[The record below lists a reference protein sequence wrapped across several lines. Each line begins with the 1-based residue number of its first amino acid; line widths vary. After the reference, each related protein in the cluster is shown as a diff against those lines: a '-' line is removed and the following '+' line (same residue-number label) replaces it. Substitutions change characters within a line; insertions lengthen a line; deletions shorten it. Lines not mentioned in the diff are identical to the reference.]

1 MATSGT
7 TNSTLTAS
15 DVIKAAMQELG
26 VLSAGE
32 NPDGD
37 DLELGLR
44 SLNFMLKGWAA
55 RGVTSWRNE
64 EASVPVV
71 AGQAEAVI
79 EGAIDV
85 LDVRFVQAGG
95 YERMLQRWEL
105 GQYRQLPN
113 KTTPGNPVAYA
124 VDKAPAGVKLL
135 LWPLPVSTSALRYS
149 YTRVIEDV
157 TDGAQTL
164 DLPQE
169 WLEAVYVALAARL
182 AQAYG
187 VTRVDP
193 ATAQIV
199 IQRAITAENEVFAA
213 DAPSSIYMGS
223 AYGRAF

>member
-7 TNSTLTAS
+7 TNSTMTAA
-15 DVIKAAMQELG
+15 DIIQAALQELG

-32 NPDGD
+32 NAGGD
-37 DLELGLR
+37 DLELGIR
-44 SLNFMLKGWAA
+44 SLNFMMKSWAA

-64 EASVPVV
+64 DGTVPMVS
-71 AGQAEAVI
+71 GQSEAVI

-95 YERMLQRWEL
+95 YERMLQRWEM

-113 KTTPGNPVAYA
+113 KETPGNPVAYA
-124 VDKAPAGVKLL
+124 VDKAPSGVKLL
-135 LWPLPVSTSALRYS
+135 LWPLPVATSSLRYS
-149 YTRVIEDV
+149 YTRITEDV

-164 DLPQE
+164 DIPQE

-187 VTRVDP
+187 VTRIDP
-193 ATAQIV
+193 ATAQIMV
-199 IQRAITAENEVFAA
+199 QRAVTLENEMFAA

>member
-7 TNSTLTAS
+7 TSATMTAS
-15 DVIKAAMQELG
+15 EIIQAALQELG

-32 NPDGD
+32 SPDGD

-44 SLNFMLKGWAA
+44 SLNFMMKSWAA

-64 EASVPVV
+64 DGTVPVV
-71 AGQAEAVI
+71 ADQSEAVI
-79 EGAIDV
+79 TNAIDV

-113 KTTPGNPVAYA
+113 KATPGNPVAYA
-124 VDKAPAGVKLL
+124 VDKAPSGVKLL
-135 LWPLPVSTSALRYS
+135 LWPLPVTTSSLRYS
-149 YTRVIEDV
+149 YTRITEDV

-187 VTRVDP
+187 VTRIDP
-193 ATAQIV
+193 ATAQII
-199 IQRAITAENEVFAA
+199 IQRAITAENEMFAA
-213 DAPSSIYMGS
+213 DQPSSIYMGS